1 MGLKNGSEDKI
12 EYLSPEV
19 LSNADGYI
27 WRPAVVPDG
36 LAFATDGTLSG
47 KPTTAGAAGL
57 VAQVKDTAGAAA
69 TNYFPLA
76 IAENANEAPV
86 VTGLSPAAEG
96 ATVKA
101 GDELAFTV
109 TARDP
114 EGRRSRTR
122 GR

>member
-1 MGLKNGSEDKI
+1 M
-12 EYLSPEV
+12 

-36 LAFATDGTLSG
+36 LALATDGTLSG

-57 VAQVKDTAGAAA
+57 VAQVKNTAGAAA
-69 TNYFPLA
+69 TNCFPLA
-76 IAENANEAPV
+76 IAENANEASV